1 MYGCTQQLRLVVV
14 VVQWNGGRKE
24 NDDDDTTI
32 GIRNAY
38 ASDCRGSSNVNM
50 RRNIQNMIGSV
61 SADSSSRFLV
71 SIGFDAVL
79 SYGFARRDISAWSL
93 LPSTTNR
100 LFVSKYIPMYWYIG
114 TYSYN
119 IYILHEGIG
128 VYFSRI
134 SVCCHKKNRA
144 NDISLPFTPSYTKLP
159 VRCFSLP
166 S

>member
-100 LFVSKYIPMYWYIG
+100 RFVSNYTPMYWYIG
-114 TYSYN
+114 TYN
-119 IYILHEGIG
+119 IYILHGDRGIF
-128 VYFSRI
+128 FSDFCVLSKI
-134 SVCCHKKNRA
+134 VPATYHYLHSFIYQTTGTLFFIA
-144 NDISLPFTPSYTKLP
+144 IID
-159 VRCFSLP
+159 
-166 S
+166 